1 MLSRFVALS
10 VSLTWNASP
19 LQDMPKQHCGAGAR
33 TYNGQSYDT
42 VSPGINPSSN
52 MFTISFSFKTT
63 NSEGVIFVCGQDDV
77 AGGYTSD
84 HIVFELLQGKLH
96 FDFAPGADVCNINMN
111 SAARLDDGKWHTV
124 SATRIDATTGS
135 LRVDGADTFGH
146 AMGNCG
152 ASGVDLTLPVYI
164 GGHPTHR
171 NAVCDPTIAAAQGCT
186 PGGGVQ
192 VGSTDV
198 GSRYGGT
205 SRQTGLDAQANFA
218 GCLSGILYEEEYKVI
233 NGRGTPS
240 GAPITEGQCAGG
252 HDGATAAGEFTGQSY
267 LTYQKGANPRIQFFT
282 MSFSFKTG
290 GDGALVVCH
299 GGQDN
304 ADHSANGGDYVV
316 LEVVGG
322 KVKFGFSA
330 GVDPDG
336 LESAVAITHS
346 ITVTDNE
353 WHHVTAA
360 RDGILTAALTV
371 DDITMR
377 GSDPVGKFIGIDL
390 SLPMYIGGHP
400 SYRVNGLTAT
410 TPIVGCMTDVSYSMN
425 FGPIRHVRSID
436 GHYEAVPHPMSYTQ
450 ARQYCQQNDYD
461 LASIHSSQ
469 EQQIAADECAKLTQQ
484 TRAATSTECRH
495 TLAHGDVNVASSA
508 WISNSE
514 EWVFVGCFVSDQ
526 DGGSHGDP
534 WPDTGSNWKDL
545 NWEQC
550 RQAARTAGY
559 NTFVMEHPA
568 GYDAPGHASC
578 GHMESIAHGNYH
590 GGSAGHNDQGRAP
603 DTDCASEVDTE
614 GHLLGGPWRFALYAT
629 QSTALCLQQSIGEA
643 PLSNVHNVDECIPE
657 DYVPAVGNPAGDL
670 WMMVGCFVSDQDG
683 GSHADPWSDGQR
695 WVDSDWYG
703 CRQKAVDE
711 GSAIFVM
718 EYGQGYEQ
726 QGHASCGHMNV
737 INHGN
742 FHVSSDSHAQ
752 HFLNVMGGSHAGDTG
767 HNGFGRAP
775 LEDCTGEI
783 DDAGHALGGPWRFAV
798 YAEHDIAVCL
808 NDFSSRAVIGETSP
822 HGCWI
827 GLTDEAGEGGAADD
841 SGRFGWSDDSPVNY
855 AHW

>member
-1 MLSRFVALS
+1 
-10 VSLTWNASP
+10 
-19 LQDMPKQHCGAGAR
+19 MPWQ
-33 TYNGQSYDT
+33 
-42 VSPGINPSSN
+42 
-52 MFTISFSFKTT
+52 
-63 NSEGVIFVCGQDDV
+63 
-77 AGGYTSD
+77 
-84 HIVFELLQGKLH
+84 
-96 FDFAPGADVCNINMN
+96 
-111 SAARLDDGKWHTV
+111 
-124 SATRIDATTGS
+124 
-135 LRVDGADTFGH
+135 
-146 AMGNCG
+146 
-152 ASGVDLTLPVYI
+152 
-164 GGHPTHR
+164 
-171 NAVCDPTIAAAQGCT
+171 
-186 PGGGVQ
+186 
-192 VGSTDV
+192 
-198 GSRYGGT
+198 
-205 SRQTGLDAQANFA
+205 
-218 GCLSGILYEEEYKVI
+218 
-233 NGRGTPS
+233 
-240 GAPITEGQCAGG
+240 
-252 HDGATAAGEFTGQSY
+252 
-267 LTYQKGANPRIQFFT
+267 
-282 MSFSFKTG
+282 
-290 GDGALVVCH
+290 
-299 GGQDN
+299 
-304 ADHSANGGDYVV
+304 
-316 LEVVGG
+316 
-322 KVKFGFSA
+322 
-330 GVDPDG
+330 
-336 LESAVAITHS
+336 
-346 ITVTDNE
+346 
-353 WHHVTAA
+353 
-360 RDGILTAALTV
+360 
-371 DDITMR
+371 
-377 GSDPVGKFIGIDL
+377 
-390 SLPMYIGGHP
+390 
-400 SYRVNGLTAT
+400 
-410 TPIVGCMTDVSYSMN
+410 
-425 FGPIRHVRSID
+425 
-436 GHYEAVPHPMSYTQ
+436 Q

-469 EQQIAADECAKLTQQ
+469 EQQIAADQCVKLAQPDV
-484 TRAATSTECRH
+484 AATSTECQH
-495 TLAHGDVNVASSA
+495 TLAHGDVNSA
-508 WISNSE
+508 TTSWISNSE

-603 DTDCASEVDTE
+603 DSDCASEVDTE

-629 QSTALCLQQSIGEA
+629 QSTAVCLQQSIGAA

-657 DYVPAVGNPAGDL
+657 DYVPAVGNSAGDL

-683 GSHADPWSDGQR
+683 NSHADPWSDGER

-726 QGHASCGHMNV
+726 QGHASCGHMNI

-742 FHVSSDSHAQ
+742 FHVSSDSQAQ
-752 HFLNVMGGSHAGDTG
+752 HFLNTMGGSHAGDTG